1 MTVKKT
7 QQTLNTTLEK
17 TEQSLNG
24 LETALENNVGA
35 HPVREGGEV
44 NDGLPEGWAHSTIK
58 DINFYRSGN
67 VKPSDFAGELFDL
80 YSVPIFPENRPEKV
94 YGKEIGSSKQL
105 VETGDVLLCKINPR
119 INRVWSV
126 GDNTGNRLLASS
138 EWIVVRQSQLSKNYL
153 IRFFQSSGFRDL
165 LCSDVSGV
173 GGSLTRA
180 RPKIVETYIVP
191 LPPLAEQTVIA
202 QTLDTLLAQVDNI
215 KTRLDAIPKIL
226 KTFRQSVL
234 AAAVSGKLTEA
245 WRGENE
251 YSESE
256 LGIDFPSSW
265 KMQSIGDCAEVK
277 GGKRLPKGE
286 ELLEEDTGFRYI
298 RAGQLKNG
306 TVISGDAARNKQL
319 YLKAEVQ
326 EQIKRYTVASGDA
339 YLTIVGASIGDAGII
354 PESYDGAN
362 LTENAAKICEYKRP
376 MCKPYIGYWLRSRII
391 QDLIKLEIK
400 SGAQGKLALKRI
412 KTLPIPEISLQEQ
425 IQIVHRVEE
434 LFTFADQIEQQVKNA
449 QGRVN
454 NLTQSILAK
463 AFRGELTAQWRAE
476 HPDLI
481 TGDNSAE
488 ALLAK
493 IKAERENLK
502 LKPNKKNS
510 VNRANKKARVKRKT
524 INNKNSQLSAI
535 EQLLIK
541 HKTLNAQEIFEYLSS
556 EMKLIEV
563 FSEIASLLESKSI
576 VELDVGGI
584 KTYTLNI

>member
-202 QTLDTLLAQVDNI
+202 QTLDTLLAQVENI

-245 WRGENE
+245 WRGENQCE
-251 YSESE
+251 PVDQLISECASKILDKKSLKFSDKSFRDDEIKHSLPETWAWVRLAKISE
-256 LGIDFPSSW
+256 VVSGVAKGSKTKEETVQLPYLRVANVQRGYLDL
-265 KMQSIGDCAEVK
+265 KEVK
-277 GGKRLPKGE
+277 E
-286 ELLEEDTGFRYI
+286 
-298 RAGQLKNG
+298 
-306 TVISGDAARNKQL
+306 ISVPRS
-319 YLKAEVQ
+319 KAE
-326 EQIKRYTVASGDA
+326 
-339 YLTIVGASIGDAGII
+339 
-354 PESYDGAN
+354 
-362 LTENAAKICEYKRP
+362 
-376 MCKPYIGYWLRSRII
+376 
-391 QDLIKLEIK
+391 
-400 SGAQGKLALKRI
+400 KLALAKGDILFNEGGDIDKLGRGWI
-412 KTLPIPEISLQEQ
+412 WEDQVENCIHQNHVFRARCYSDLIQPKYISHYGNTEGKEYFLREGTQSVNLANINKTTLSLLPIPLPPSEEQTEI
-425 IQIVHRVEE
+425 VRRVEE

-463 AFRGELTAQWRAE
+463 AFRGELTGQWRAE
-476 HPDLI
+476 NQDLI

-493 IKAERENLK
+493 IQEERDALK
-502 LKPNKKNS
+502 KSSKPKTKSTAKKTT
-510 VNRANKKARVKRKT
+510 RKKAAKKP
-524 INNKNSQLSAI
+524 A
-535 EQLLIK
+535 
-541 HKTLNAQEIFEYLSS
+541 
-556 EMKLIEV
+556 
-563 FSEIASLLESKSI
+563 
-576 VELDVGGI
+576 
-584 KTYTLNI
+584 